1 VRVLFSL
8 LDAAVG
14 GGQRVALEVA
24 RRLTADEDRIG
35 LFVPDEGPAS
45 DDFRGIGAEVYH
57 VELQTLRRTRGVGP
71 ATEIAG
77 EFDLLYSHTSVPGE
91 ILGARVARQAHIP
104 HVVHRHTEPHF
115 SPRLSTRLGQ
125 QWLYRRSLHAT
136 PFIAVAPHIATAL
149 ERLGIERASI
159 TVITNGIDV
168 EETRQRGRRP
178 IARGDGVVVGL
189 LGRLDPRQKGQ
200 DLFLEAVRL
209 LNDSRAQYV
218 IGANSGPFHDQEA
231 AIRQLAASTG
241 VEIEEPGGAGVEFL
255 ASLDIVVIPSRYEGS
270 PLTLFEAM
278 ALGKPIIASRIPGIA
293 EVLQP
298 HGAGVLVP
306 PRDAEALADAITSLV
321 ADPARRKALGR
332 TALDVVRG
340 EHDISSL
347 LARITRLL
355 HATVGSKRSVAGH
368 SRDGRAS
375 GVGD

>member
-14 GGQRVALEVA
+14 GGQRVALGVA
-24 RRLTADEDRIG
+24 RRLTADGDRIG
-35 LFVPDEGPAS
+35 LLVPDEGPAS
-45 DDFRGIGAEVYH
+45 DDFRAIGAEVH
-57 VELQTLRRTRGVGP
+57 HGDLHTLRRTRGVGP

-77 EFDLLYSHTSVPGE
+77 EYDLLYSHTSVPGE
-91 ILGARVARQAHIP
+91 ILGARIARQARIP
-104 HVVHRHTEPHF
+104 HVVHRHTDPRF

-125 QWLYRRSLHAT
+125 QWLYGRSLHAT

-168 EETRQRGRRP
+168 EEIRQRGRRP
-178 IARGDGVVVGL
+178 RARGDGVVVGL
-189 LGRLDPRQKGQ
+189 LGRLDPRAKGQ

-209 LNDSRAQYV
+209 LHDSRAQYV

-293 EVLQP
+293 EVLEP

-306 PRDAEALADAITSLV
+306 PQDPEALADAITSLV
-321 ADPARRKALGR
+321 ADPARCKALGR
-332 TALDVVRG
+332 SALDVVRR
-340 EHDISSL
+340 EHDMGAL
-347 LARITRLL
+347 LARVTRIL
-355 HATVGSKRSVAGH
+355 HSAVDAKRSVSGH
-368 SRDGRAS
+368 PPGGLAS
-375 GVGD
+375 GASD